1 MRALMAF
8 NELVP
13 LPPSVAMPVLQA
25 HDWDVATTVES
36 YLNSQTDDEL
46 QLVA

>member
-1 MRALMAF
+1 MAM
-8 NELVP
+8 
-13 LPPSVAMPVLQA
+13 SVLQA
-25 HDWDVATTVES
+25 HDWDVAIAVDS